1 MAERAGKDV
10 VVREAFRQYLES
22 SREFLLAAEGFA
34 LKGWPDRKVA
44 LHNTFRLQQLFHD
57 REALRFDHLTV
68 GLGPEDVLWKSLSS
82 MSNIFQRIDA
92 LWNDVEEDA
101 LKMANAAYAD
111 ILAEKKKA
119 KFRWTPPRLTGLF
132 WHCSATRNTIPRVKW
147 PDKFYLNLMM
157 RWHGSGNDQHT
168 R

>member
-1 MAERAGKDV
+1 M
-10 VVREAFRQYLES
+10 REAFRQYLES

-82 MSNIFQRIDA
+82 MSSIFQRIDA

-111 ILAEKKKA
+111 ILAEIKESQVSMD
-119 KFRWTPPRLTGLF
+119 
-132 WHCSATRNTIPRVKW
+132 SAALDGPLLALQRDPEYHSAREVARQILLKLDDEMAR
-147 PDKFYLNLMM
+147 
-157 RWHGSGNDQHT
+157 
-168 R
+168 

>member
-1 MAERAGKDV
+1 M
-10 VVREAFRQYLES
+10 REAFRQYLES
-22 SREFLLAAEGFA
+22 SREFILAAEGFA

-44 LHNTFRLQQLFHD
+44 LHNTFRLQLLFHD

-111 ILAEKKKA
+111 KLAEIKEIQVSMD
-119 KFRWTPPRLTGLF
+119 
-132 WHCSATRNTIPRVKW
+132 SAALDGPLLALQRDPEYHSAREVARQILLKLDDEMAR
-147 PDKFYLNLMM
+147 
-157 RWHGSGNDQHT
+157 
-168 R
+168 

>member
-10 VVREAFRQYLES
+10 VVREGFRQYLES

-111 ILAEKKKA
+111 ILAEIKESQVSMDSA
-119 KFRWTPPRLTGLF
+119 ALDGPLLALQRDPEYHSAREVARQILLTLDDEM
-132 WHCSATRNTIPRVKW
+132 AR
-147 PDKFYLNLMM
+147 
-157 RWHGSGNDQHT
+157 
-168 R
+168 

>member
-22 SREFLLAAEGFA
+22 SREFILAAEGFA

-44 LHNTFRLQQLFHD
+44 LHNTFRLQLLFHD

-111 ILAEKKKA
+111 KLAE
-119 KFRWTPPRLTGLF
+119 
-132 WHCSATRNTIPRVKW
+132 I
-147 PDKFYLNLMM
+147 
-157 RWHGSGNDQHT
+157 
-168 R
+168 

>member
-22 SREFLLAAEGFA
+22 SREFILAAEGFA

-44 LHNTFRLQQLFHD
+44 LHNTFRLQLLFHD

-111 ILAEKKKA
+111 KLAEIKEIQVSMD
-119 KFRWTPPRLTGLF
+119 
-132 WHCSATRNTIPRVKW
+132 SAALDGPLLALQRDPEYHSAREVARQILLKLDDEMAR
-147 PDKFYLNLMM
+147 
-157 RWHGSGNDQHT
+157 
-168 R
+168 

>member
-1 MAERAGKDV
+1 MMRRMAERAGKDV

-22 SREFLLAAEGFA
+22 SREFILAAEGFA

-44 LHNTFRLQQLFHD
+44 LHNTFRLQLLFHD

-92 LWNDVEEDA
+92 LWNDCLLYTSDA
-101 LKMANAAYAD
+101 AD
-111 ILAEKKKA
+111 DLLCVDLGGRRIIKK
-119 KFRWTPPRLTGLF
+119 
-132 WHCSATRNTIPRVKW
+132 
-147 PDKFYLNLMM
+147 
-157 RWHGSGNDQHT
+157 
-168 R
+168 

>member
-82 MSNIFQRIDA
+82 KSNIFQRIDA

-111 ILAEKKKA
+111 ILAEVKEIQVSMDSTA
-119 KFRWTPPRLTGLF
+119 LDGPLLALQRDPEY
-132 WHCSATRNTIPRVKW
+132 HSAREVARQILLKLDDEMAR
-147 PDKFYLNLMM
+147 
-157 RWHGSGNDQHT
+157 
-168 R
+168 